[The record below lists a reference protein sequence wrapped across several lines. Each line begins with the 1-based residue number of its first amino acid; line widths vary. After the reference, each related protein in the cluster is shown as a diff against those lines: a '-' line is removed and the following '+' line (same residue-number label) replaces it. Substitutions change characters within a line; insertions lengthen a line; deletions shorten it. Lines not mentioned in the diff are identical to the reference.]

1 MINVFG
7 KAVGKAFPTLVKS
20 VGVTGMI
27 EIIGGTTMAVK
38 TFDFVEDKVGSFIK
52 SKIDGPM
59 TAKKQELLKKQKEMY
74 EQKITDITAQIE
86 ETPVDV
92 EDVEVVQVEEKPKT
106 SKRRPNK

>member
-1 MINVFG
+1 MVNVLG

-20 VGVTGMI
+20 VGVTGMV

-38 TFDFVEDKVGSFIK
+38 TFDFVEDKVGGFIK
-52 SKIDGPM
+52 SKLDAPM

-92 EDVEVVQVEEKPKT
+92 EDVEVKVEEKPKT
-106 SKRRPNK
+106 SKRRSNK